1 MFQQFS
7 ISKINRFKNNIWGKP
22 QFWILLLPL
31 IYFAGMYLFYPYRNM
46 VWMDF
51 DEGIDLAKTQM
62 FLRGYPLYSQIWDD
76 QPPAFTY
83 MLAGDFQLF
92 GMKTNHGRFLVLLL
106 ACGLIWALTQF
117 LEKVWGSWHA
127 LAGAVLLFFLP
138 RFTDLSV
145 SVMAGLPA
153 IVFAMFSLWAL
164 LQWHRQHKYL
174 WLTISAIALAFSVL
188 TKVFTGFLA
197 PVFMIGILLD
207 EYNRSRQIKK
217 WRQYMLPV
225 LIWGLVFALLVIVPA
240 LMIIKPE
247 NFFQV
252 FQDHLTA
259 SALEKYRND
268 PGYHL
273 GTQILDARSILVLAV
288 FGLFYSLIRK
298 NWLSFYL
305 ASWMCIAFILLAR
318 HVPVWSHQQLLITI
332 PGAALAG
339 VAVIE
344 AFRTLR
350 QYFQNHHIKNAL
362 LFNFLA
368 LATLATLVYTAYVRV
383 PTTLSVFDT
392 DPTFGTPPPKPTA
405 SEVKFLAYIRQY
417 APQTH
422 WFVTDLPIY
431 AFDTNLPVPPDLV
444 VLSSKRVETGELSE
458 EYIIATIQK
467 YHPELVMFGRNKFP
481 SVRKYLQ
488 ADYQLVDERGL
499 SALYVLKDLYVP
511 ENLTE

>member
-1 MFQQFS
+1 
-7 ISKINRFKNNIWGKP
+7 
-22 QFWILLLPL
+22 
-31 IYFAGMYLFYPYRNM
+31 M

-51 DEGIDLAKTQM
+51 DEGIDLVKTQM

-92 GMKTNHGRFLVLLL
+92 GMNTNNGRLLVLLL
-106 ACGLIWALTQF
+106 ACGLVWALTQF

-127 LAGAVLLFFLP
+127 LAGAVLLFLLP

-145 SVMAGLPA
+145 SVMVGLPA
-153 IVFAMFSLWAL
+153 IAFAMFSLWAL
-164 LQWHRQHKYL
+164 LQWHRKHNYM
-174 WLTISAIALAFSVL
+174 WLMLSASVMALSVL
-188 TKVFTGFLA
+188 TKIFTGFLA

-217 WRQYMLPV
+217 WRQYMRPV
-225 LIWGLVFALLVIVPA
+225 LTWGLVFTLLLVVPA
-240 LMIIKPE
+240 VILIKPE

-273 GTQILDARSILVLAV
+273 GTQILDARSILVLA
-288 FGLFYSLIRK
+288 FLGLFYSLIRK

-332 PGAALAG
+332 PAAALAG
-339 VAVIE
+339 VAVVE
-344 AFRTLR
+344 AFLSLR
-350 QYFQNHHIKNAL
+350 RYFLRSHPKNAPML
-362 LFNFLA
+362 IFFA
-368 LATLATLVYTAYVRV
+368 LATMATLAFTAYARV
-383 PTTLSVFDT
+383 PTTLSVFET

-422 WFVTDLPIY
+422 WFVTDVPIY
-431 AFDTNLPVPPDLV
+431 AFDTNLPIPPNLV
-444 VLSSKRVETGELSE
+444 VSSSKRVETGDLSE
-458 EYIIATIQK
+458 EDIIAAIQE
-467 YHPELVMFGRNKFP
+467 YRPEQVMFGRNKFP
-481 SVRKYLQ
+481 QVRKYLQ
-488 ADYQLVDERGL
+488 QDYYLVEERGL
-499 SALYVLKDLYVP
+499 SALYVLKNLYVP
-511 ENLTE
+511 ENSTE